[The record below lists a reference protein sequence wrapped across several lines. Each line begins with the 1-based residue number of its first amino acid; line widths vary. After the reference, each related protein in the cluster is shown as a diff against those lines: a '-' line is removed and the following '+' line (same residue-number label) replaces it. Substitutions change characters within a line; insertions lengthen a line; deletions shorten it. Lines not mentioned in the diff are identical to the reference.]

1 VNNTQGVIM
10 RISGIV
16 TGFTF
21 ALMASVPA
29 WAADAPVAD
38 LCAVSELNGKIHG
51 EGGLVDAD
59 DIDSDAKF
67 QGVASLS
74 LPLGCLLGLQIDAGA
89 GSFGAADALGIGGH
103 LFMRD
108 PQSYLFGI
116 HGTYENWDFDG
127 VSDSVDVF
135 HIGAEAEVYL
145 DNISLEAWAGL
156 QDTSET
162 GSDFFGR
169 LTAAAYV
176 TDDLRLAAGWRHSD
190 DFNSGVINGEWQLSS
205 MPLSMTAEG
214 EFGEDGYMA
223 VTAGIKF
230 YFGGAQKS
238 LIERHRQDDPV
249 DGLFDFIGAAA
260 GMAEK
265 LDGGPVQ
272 DGNCNDGTS
281 QDNCCIDGN
290 CEDEVI
296 TDGELTPF
304 R

>member
-1 VNNTQGVIM
+1 M

-29 WAADAPVAD
+29 WAADAPVND
-38 LCAVSELNGKIHG
+38 LCAVSELNGKIYG

-59 DIDSDAKF
+59 GIDSDGKF

-74 LPLGCLLGLQIDAGA
+74 LPLGCLLGLQVDAGA
-89 GSFGAADALGIGGH
+89 GSFGAADAVGIGGH

-108 PQSYLFGI
+108 PQSHLFGV

-127 VSDSVDVF
+127 LSDSVDVF
-135 HIGAEAEVYL
+135 HLGAEAELYL

-156 QDTSET
+156 EDTSVT
-162 GSDFFGR
+162 GTDFFGR

-176 TDDLRLAAGWRHSD
+176 TEDLRLAAGWRHSD

-205 MPLSMTAEG
+205 MPLSLTAEA
-214 EFGEDGYMA
+214 EFGEDSYLA
-223 VTAGIKF
+223 VSAGIKF

-238 LIERHRQDDPV
+238 LIDRHRQDDPV

-260 GMAEK
+260 GIAEK
-265 LDGGPVQ
+265 LDGGPVL
-272 DGNCNDGTS
+272 DGNCGDNVCNDETLIVG
-281 QDNCCIDGN
+281 G
-290 CEDEVI
+290 
-296 TDGELTPF
+296 
-304 R
+304 